1 MFIVRGGE
9 MKILLI
15 LMGVF
20 FSGFSFAK
28 SCQIDRVASNELIL
42 SSKYRSQATTAFS
55 IDCDT
60 RYAIQFN
67 SRNLI
72 NSNGSSFVVNDK
84 NHKLR
89 TQMQISGGGEM
100 KWNTP
105 ISRNADAGNLVV
117 SVRLQEMPTAITP
130 AGTYTDALYVSL
142 IY

>member
-1 MFIVRGGE
+1 MFIARGGE
-9 MKILLI
+9 VKILLI
-15 LMGVF
+15 LMCVVI
-20 FSGFSFAK
+20 SNFSFAK
-28 SCQIDRVASNELIL
+28 SCQIDRVASSELIL

-72 NSNGSSFVVNDK
+72 NSNGLSFVANDK
-84 NHKLR
+84 NHRLH

-105 ISRNADAGNLVV
+105 ISRNADASKLVV
-117 SVRLQEMPTAITP
+117 SVKLQEMPTAITP